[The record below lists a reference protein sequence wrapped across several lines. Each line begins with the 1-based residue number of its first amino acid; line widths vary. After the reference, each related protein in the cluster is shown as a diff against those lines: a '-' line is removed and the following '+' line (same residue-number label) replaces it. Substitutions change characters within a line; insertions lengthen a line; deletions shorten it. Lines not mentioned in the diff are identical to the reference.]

1 MLPDS
6 SEIKLLKFFRD
17 PPGGSSDEAEGN
29 KKSEKD
35 DCCPWESP
43 VPGSSSGDKRRKI
56 GIAITAG
63 SMASEDVWESDAN
76 PSSNTLEI
84 RASRKNS
91 SQLDSGSSS
100 SELSLAIVEVSER
113 LRKSCGIVQQSSL
126 PGTEETKKR
135 KLSTTSVDKNESR
148 RSSIAALKT
157 GSDGNNVISSEDS
170 CTCLEPKSKTPEST
184 RPSVSST
191 EDVSVIPPITAA
203 TPLPQQVTAV
213 PQQPPTADTP
223 SDKNK
228 DNKTDSKTV
237 RTNKKSQS
245 GVRKRSSISTAPL
258 ISVSS
263 VVEDV
268 SVEAESTPAPPES
281 SAEAAAASETNTP
294 QTDVTE
300 KVEQGEPS
308 TVTNVAAEAG
318 SEKTCDGKPKDPV
331 VCPWEDE

>member
-1 MLPDS
+1 
-6 SEIKLLKFFRD
+6 
-17 PPGGSSDEAEGN
+17 
-29 KKSEKD
+29 
-35 DCCPWESP
+35 
-43 VPGSSSGDKRRKI
+43 
-56 GIAITAG
+56 
-63 SMASEDVWESDAN
+63 MASEDVWESDAN

-148 RSSIAALKT
+148 RSSIAALKI

-281 SAEAAAASETNTP
+281 SAEAAAASSEETNTP